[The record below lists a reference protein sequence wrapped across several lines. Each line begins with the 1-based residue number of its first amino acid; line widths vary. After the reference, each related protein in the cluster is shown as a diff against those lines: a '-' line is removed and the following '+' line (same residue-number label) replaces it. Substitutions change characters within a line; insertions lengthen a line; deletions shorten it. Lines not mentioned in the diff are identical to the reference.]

1 MTKAIYIRIPKPCQE
16 NWHAMT
22 PMEQGRFCGS
32 CEKIVIDFTKMSD
45 KELLNYFTK
54 AAGQPVCG
62 HFSNDQLNRKIGPAT
77 TSNRFSPAYIWNLLL
92 ATALFFESCGDGN
105 IKVRALDAPAVQK
118 AKEEP
123 GTDKVA
129 IVADT
134 TNAIP
139 GEVNGEECSKTFG
152 TPMTEYVISGFT
164 VTLDKPVVT
173 NYWDD
178 PMWVN
183 HKIFNKEK

>member
-1 MTKAIYIRIPKPCQE
+1 MSKAIYLHIPKPCHE
-16 NWHAMT
+16 NWHNMT
-22 PMEQGRFCGS
+22 PKEQGRYCGS

-62 HFSNDQLNRKIGPAT
+62 HFANDQLNRKIGPAT
-77 TSNRFSPAYIWNLLL
+77 INNRFSPAYVWNLLL
-92 ATALFFESCGDGN
+92 ATALFFESCGDAK
-105 IKVRALDAPAVQK
+105 IKVRALEAPTVQK

-134 TNAIP
+134 TEALPI
-139 GEVNGEECSKTFG
+139 EVNDEECTKVFG
-152 TPMTEYVISGFT
+152 SPMTEMVTSGYT
-164 VTLDKPVVT
+164 VTLDGPVVT
-173 NYWDD
+173 GHWSD
-178 PMWVN
+178 PMWVKQN
-183 HKIFNKEK
+183 IFNEEK